1 MADIKTV
8 SQVSADVYRI
18 DVTVTSLGPLVD
30 PIAYVSL
37 PEVSNEILARAGLP
51 DTLIFIS
58 ASLSATRIVGEIR
71 EYDLTVTYDNTPALA
86 NGHQHDHNTLFFPL
100 RESYRDGAVVDLDEA
115 LGPVV
120 ISADISYTEDFFRVM
135 KGTDDLLHVKNS
147 GDIRFGGHLELF
159 PDDTY
164 DIGSPDGG
172 TLFRRPRDIY
182 LSRDL
187 YVGRD
192 VLADGGA
199 SFDEGVEAQ
208 FFSYIAQTTNP
219 DTDPS
224 ARLLYWNSIDNELHS
239 WDGTTDSVV
248 GGSAAPSTGQYTCP
262 GTVQVQDA
270 VKISAPGEVDQADAS
285 SSDRVVG
292 FVVSKPSALSC
303 VVQFSGEVG
312 GFAGA
317 LVPNSRYYLST
328 VSGQVT
334 PNLGTL
340 IGGSWAHMIG
350 VSKDINTLVT
360 RFETPIQI

>member
-1 MADIKTV
+1 MADIKDV

-18 DVTVTSLGPLVD
+18 DVTVTSLGPLAD

-37 PEVSNEILARAGLP
+37 PEVSQEILARAGLP

-100 RESYRDGAVVDLDEA
+100 RESYRDGAVIDLDEA
-115 LGPVV
+115 IGPVV
-120 ISADISYTEDFFRVM
+120 ISADTAYTEDFFRVM

-147 GDIRFGGHLELF
+147 GDIRFGGHFELY
-159 PDDTY
+159 PDNTY
-164 DIGSPDGG
+164 DIGTPDGG
-172 TLFRRPRDIY
+172 TLLRRPRD
-182 LSRDL
+182 LRLGRDL

-208 FFSYIAQTTNP
+208 FFSFISQGSNP
-219 DTDPS
+219 DSDPA
-224 ARLLYWNSIDNELHS
+224 ARLLYWNSIDNELHA

-248 GGSAAPSTGQYTCP
+248 GGSAAPSTGQFTCP
-262 GTVQVQDA
+262 VAVQVQDA
-270 VKISAPGEVDQADAS
+270 VYSSAPGEVDQADAT
-285 SSDRVVG
+285 SSDRVIG
-292 FVVSKPSALSC
+292 FVISKLSALSC

-328 VSGQVT
+328 ISGQIT
-334 PNLGTL
+334 PNLGLLSPGDWSHT
-340 IGGSWAHMIG
+340 IGI
-350 VSKDINTLVT
+350 SKDINTLVT

>member
-1 MADIKTV
+1 MADIKAV

-18 DVTVTSLGPLVD
+18 DVTVTSLGPLSD

-58 ASLSATRIVGEIR
+58 ASLNATRIVGEIR

-100 RESYRDGAVVDLDEA
+100 RESYRDGAVIDLDEA
-115 LGPVV
+115 IGPVV
-120 ISADISYTEDFFRVM
+120 ISADTSYTEDFFRVM

-147 GDIRFGGHLELF
+147 GDIRFGGHFELF
-159 PDDTY
+159 PDGTF
-164 DIGSPDGG
+164 DIGTPDGG
-172 TLFRRPRDIY
+172 TLLRRPRDIY

-187 YVGRD
+187 
-192 VLADGGA
+192 
-199 SFDEGVEAQ
+199 
-208 FFSYIAQTTNP
+208 
-219 DTDPS
+219 
-224 ARLLYWNSIDNELHS
+224 LYWNSLDNELHS

-262 GTVQVQDA
+262 ATVQVQDA
-270 VKISAPGEVDQADAS
+270 VKISATGEVDQADAS
-285 SSDRVVG
+285 SSDRIIG
-292 FVVSKPSALSC
+292 FVISKPSALSC

-328 VSGQVT
+328 VSGKIT
-334 PNLGTL
+334 TNLGTL
-340 IGGSWAHMIG
+340 VGGSWAHMVG